1 MEATQLVSP
10 MSDPRQLLTLLRYA
24 RRALDAA
31 GHALDEAHTLA
42 RETGRPDLAAPAD
55 FQAWECHLLFAR
67 CLSLTKMV
75 EHCCYGTPLPSYE
88 PLSGWLK

>member
-1 MEATQLVSP
+1 MEATQPLSSAP
-10 MSDPRQLLTLLRYA
+10 DPRHLLTLLRSA

-31 GHALDEAHTLA
+31 GRALDEAHALA
-42 RETGRPDLAAPAD
+42 REAGCADLAAPAD

-67 CLSLTKMV
+67 CLSLTQKV
-75 EHCCYGTPLPSYE
+75 EHCLYGTPLPSYE